1 MDDDIDRVGEGVR
14 ALLPRR
20 LRRDLTIVADRRSKH
35 RRSILDEDRAI
46 APKYI
51 ARKLD
56 LGDGAAL
63 PGDLDAGSGIVDEL
77 RILDA
82 DIDDLLRGFVRLK
95 VYAGARPCAMVS

>member
-1 MDDDIDRVGEGVR
+1 MSQIAE
-14 ALLPRR
+14 A
-20 LRRDLTIVADRRSKH
+20 
-35 RRSILDEDRAI
+35 SILDEYRAI
-46 APKYI
+46 APEHI

-63 PGDLDAGSGIVDEL
+63 PNDLDAGSGIVDEL

-95 VYAGARPCAMVS
+95 VYAGARPCAMRVLEHGVGHQHAVGLDDG